1 VAPLRRGAGVLRREG
16 EQVTHYKM
24 RQNMVSIGDD
34 FYIEN
39 EAGERA
45 FYVDGKAL
53 RVRETL
59 VFRDM
64 EGNELYTIKEKLL
77 HIKDTMDIQRGDG
90 VAATVKKAIISPI
103 RDRWSVRI
111 GDGPDLE
118 VKGNILDHEYSIGEG
133 RTQVAQVSKKWFRVR
148 DTYGVEVAPG
158 QDDALMLAISTALDM
173 MAHSGR

>member
-1 VAPLRRGAGVLRREG
+1 MPPLRRGAGVLRREG
-16 EQVTHYKM
+16 EQATHYKM
-24 RQNMVSIGDD
+24 RQKMVSIGDD
-34 FYIEN
+34 FFIEN

-59 VFRDM
+59 VFKDM
-64 EGNELYTIKEKLL
+64 QGNDLYTIKEKLL
-77 HIKDTMDIQRGDG
+77 HIKDTMDIYRGDE

-103 RDRWSVRI
+103 RDRWSVKIR
-111 GDGPDLE
+111 DGPDLE
-118 VKGNILDHEYSIGEG
+118 VKGNILDHEYRIEEG
-133 RTQVAQVSKKWFRVR
+133 RTKVAEVSKKWFRVR
-148 DTYGVEVAPG
+148 DTYGVEVAPD

>member
-1 VAPLRRGAGVLRREG
+1 VSPLRRGGLLRREG
-16 EQVTHYKM
+16 EQATRYKM
-24 RQNMVSIGDD
+24 RQKMVAIGDD

-59 VFRDM
+59 VFKDM
-64 EGNELYTIKEKLL
+64 QGNDLYTIKEKLL
-77 HIKDTMDIQRGDG
+77 HIKDTMDIYRGGD

-103 RDRWSVRI
+103 RDRWSVKIR
-111 GDGPDLE
+111 DGPDLE
-118 VKGNILDHEYSIGEG
+118 VKGNILNHEYSIEKG
-133 RTQVAQVSKKWFRVR
+133 RNSVAQVSKKWFRVR

-158 QDDALMLAISTALDM
+158 QDDALMLAVTTALDM